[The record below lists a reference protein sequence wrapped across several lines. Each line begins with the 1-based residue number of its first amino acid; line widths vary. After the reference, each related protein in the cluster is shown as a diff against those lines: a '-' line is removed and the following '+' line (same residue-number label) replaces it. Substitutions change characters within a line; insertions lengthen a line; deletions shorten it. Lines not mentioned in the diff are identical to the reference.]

1 MFNKIKQGILP
12 FFSLNKSEQRGILIL
27 AIIIVALVIVNML
40 MPMFISKHSNKDI
53 IKFTEDL
60 QLFEQ
65 NQQII
70 RDSMSILEMQN
81 SGQLEREFA
90 LQKIK
95 PIAFDPNKLPEEVW
109 LAMGFTSTQVAKI
122 KNYEAKGGKF
132 YRKED
137 VKKLYCISE
146 AEYQIIEPYIQI
158 KSPYQTKPERKTR
171 KRTKTESKQLAQTN
185 LNSANAE
192 TIEKNLNLNPWLA
205 GRMVDYRSLLGGY
218 RQAEQLLEVYGMKP
232 ETFQKILPFII
243 INEQPLSKI
252 DINSV
257 TFKDLLRHP
266 YFDYESTKAIVN
278 TRKKIGGF
286 QSLEELKQIPV
297 ISDSLYNKV
306 LPYIEIILP

>member
-1 MFNKIKQGILP
+1 MFNKFKQGILP
-12 FFSLNKSEQRGILIL
+12 FFSLNKSEQRGIFIL
-27 AIIIVALVIVNML
+27 AIFIVALIIINLL
-40 MPMFISKHSNKDI
+40 MPMLISNHQNNEF
-53 IKFTEDL
+53 IKFTEDF
-60 QLFEQ
+60 QLFKQ

-158 KSPYQTKPERKTR
+158 KSPYQTTPERKTR
-171 KRTKTESKQLAQTN
+171 KRVKAETKQLTPTN
-185 LNSANAE
+185 LNNANAKA
-192 TIEKNLNLNPWLA
+192 IEKNLNLNPWLA
-205 GRMVDYRSLLGGY
+205 SRIVDYRNLLGGY

-243 INEQPLSKI
+243 IDEKPQTKLN
-252 DINSV
+252 INNIS
-257 TFKDLLRHP
+257 FKDLLRHP
-266 YFDYESTKAIVN
+266 YFDYESTKAIIN
-278 TRKKIGGF
+278 ARKKIGGF
-286 QSLEELKQIPV
+286 QSLDELKQIPA
-297 ISDSLYNKV
+297 ISDSLFNRV
-306 LPYIEIILP
+306 LPYIGIN